1 MTDLPHDPPRSAQ
14 SFHALPPLRQEIRR
28 LARAHGLPL
37 ETTARL
43 VLSAS
48 TLATDPLR
56 TGRTVTLHATHEA
69 PTAYAT
75 HEAHEASGTSRML
88 GAQEASGTSGT
99 SGMLGAHEASGT
111 PGMLGAPATSGSSTP
126 SVKPESPT
134 APPRPGPKAPA
145 APAAPY
151 LRIALSGLHPVP
163 APHRLPL
170 PPTDF
175 TPDSVTWLLPR
186 GTAPQP
192 AAEPLS
198 DAEAYEAE
206 LRAVLA
212 RVDALAEEHRLLQ
225 EELAETNGGV
235 VALYVQLE
243 ERDAQVRS
251 AHGRTLLAL
260 EETLRPPV
268 PRVPGVELAVH
279 YAPSDPAAP
288 TGGDFYDWFTLPDGT
303 LHITV
308 VDALGHGV
316 RSTRSALTVTHAV
329 RTLALEGYPLESLL
343 ERVDR
348 QLTPFAP
355 GLQATVLLVR
365 LDPATGALRI
375 ANGSHPPALLLRA
388 ADDSAH
394 YLAVRGRGVG
404 YPLPGSQA
412 VRHETLAPGDLLVL
426 YTDGLTESRRDPI
439 EGEVRLVASAR
450 RRAGL
455 PLAEIP
461 AAIAA
466 DMHSVVLH
474 SDDTL
479 ALAVRLR

>member
-1 MTDLPHDPPRSAQ
+1 MTDFPHGRPHDPAHGAQ
-14 SFHALPPLRQEIRR
+14 PFHAQVSPAQAGPAQASPAQASPAQASPAQPFHALPPLRQEVRR

-48 TLATDPLR
+48 ALAAETVR
-56 TGRTVTLHATHEA
+56 AGRAVTLCATSVTSVTSVLSEA
-69 PTAYAT
+69 
-75 HEAHEASGTSRML
+75 
-88 GAQEASGTSGT
+88 AQEPLPS
-99 SGMLGAHEASGT
+99 LGV
-111 PGMLGAPATSGSSTP
+111 PGAAP
-126 SVKPESPT
+126 V
-134 APPRPGPKAPA
+134 PRPGGLAGPSS
-145 APAAPY
+145 PY
-151 LRIALSGLHPVP
+151 LRIVLGDLVP
-163 APHRLPL
+163 GPAVQHLAL
-170 PPTDF
+170 PPSDV
-175 TPDSVTWLLPR
+175 TPDPDSGSHSVTWLLAR
-186 GTAPQP
+186 GTP
-192 AAEPLS
+192 AAPTGTEPLS

-212 RVDALAEEHRLLQ
+212 RVDSLAEEHRLLQ

-251 AHGRTLLAL
+251 AHGRTLLEL
-260 EETLRPPV
+260 EENLRPPV
-268 PRVPGVELAVH
+268 PRVPGVDLAVH

-343 ERVDR
+343 ARADR

-388 ADDSAH
+388 DDDSAR
-394 YLAVRGRGVG
+394 YLSVRGRGVG
-404 YPLPGSQA
+404 YPLPGSEA
-412 VRHETLAPGDLLVL
+412 IRHETLAPGDLLVL

-439 EGEVRLVASAR
+439 EGEERLVASAR